1 MKYIL
6 TLAIMFMFTGCW
18 WDKDPIVPEIR
29 YITKE
34 CPTPKPKPVFVKY
47 EAVILEING
56 EEYYAFPKS
65 EAIKLSTN
73 WVSYR
78 SWAEANYNLI
88 KKEDIK

>member
-1 MKYIL
+1 
-6 TLAIMFMFTGCW
+6 
-18 WDKDPIVPEIR
+18 
-29 YITKE
+29 
-34 CPTPKPKPVFVKY
+34 VFVKY